1 MGYHATVSSAVLL
14 GLLLLQPQVD
24 VDSYG
29 VPKIRA
35 RSSSAAYKELGRRHA
50 MDRLWQMEM
59 ARRLAAGR
67 LSEVLPEAK
76 RSDEQV
82 LKLAFTE
89 SELDQQIADLPES
102 MQTILTS
109 YAEGVNH
116 GIQERTRSNTLP
128 SRYAA
133 SSFSPEPWTLRDS
146 AGIMVTLIRQFGQG
160 GAGEL
165 RTMALLEYLRTQKV
179 KGSEL
184 QVLNDMTWQNDP
196 ASQTTL
202 DPKDD
207 KVKPKPL
214 LASMAMDTITRDH
227 LAQLPRPNLLE
238 LAAGL
243 SLAMQEA
250 PDLMAKSLGVANQW
264 GSYAVA
270 VDARRSRTGKALLL
284 GAPQMG
290 HPSPSPVYEAALIAP
305 GLAVQGM
312 TVPGIPWVLAGTT
325 THAAWTLTTGAADV
339 EDIVAAKLQ
348 DKDTLLI
355 DEKQIPIQRITFQRR
370 GFTVTQER
378 TPDGPVVL
386 SSPSSRS
393 VFSLRSALRGNEL
406 AGFLAVHRM
415 AEGQGRIPL
424 ADLVKDTAP
433 CFNLF
438 TARTNGTIGWR
449 FTGAVPL
456 RPLRFDPR
464 LPLPAGAASAWRGM
478 VPLDQMPWVE
488 NPSKG
493 VIHNWNGKPAAWWPN
508 LDTPVWGRFFRGRLL
523 GEAIP
528 SGPLGR
534 GDLEKTV
541 WAIARRDT
549 SSPREFASLLV
560 EAAEDKPELA
570 EAFRLLQAFDA
581 RAVEGSDE
589 AAFLNTAIRFLR
601 EEIFLAH
608 IGGLTSPSLFNQ
620 ALQPEVI
627 MRVLAGRTEYKWLE
641 GRTRTDVLTA
651 ALKRALTE
659 RQNQGSG
666 WGYKPGAIRY
676 TAFSTKGPA
685 AAPVAYSNRGTFIQ
699 ITELTSPPTARNV
712 LAPGNA
718 EEGDHAMDQVSLAS
732 QWRYKP
738 AHILN
743 ND

>member
-1 MGYHATVSSAVLL
+1 MTAAALF
-14 GLLLLQPQVD
+14 GLLLLQPQVE

-29 VPKIRA
+29 VPKIQA
-35 RSSSAAYKELGRRHA
+35 RSAVAAYKELGRRHA

-67 LSEVLPEAK
+67 LSEIIPEAK

-89 SELDQQIADLPES
+89 AELDQQLAALPAA
-102 MQTILTS
+102 MQLVLGS
-109 YAEGVNH
+109 YVEGVNQ
-116 GIQERTRSNTLP
+116 GIKDRTEAGTLP
-128 SRYAA
+128 SRFRANKIA
-133 SSFSPEPWTLRDS
+133 PEPWTLRDT

-184 QVLNDMTWQNDP
+184 KVLNDLTWQNDP

-214 LASMAMDTITRDH
+214 IASMAMDTITQDH

-250 PDLMAKSLGVANQW
+250 PDLMAKSLGVAHQW

-270 VDARRSRTGKALLL
+270 VDSKRSRTGKALLM

-305 GLAVQGM
+305 GLAIQGM

-339 EDIVAAKLQ
+339 EDIVATKLQ

-355 DEKQIPIQRITFQRR
+355 DDKPVPLQRITFQRK

-386 SSPSSRS
+386 SSGSSKS
-393 VFSLRSALRGNEL
+393 VFSLRSALRGKEL
-406 AGFLAVHRM
+406 AGFMAVHRM
-415 AEGQGRIPL
+415 AEGQGRTPL
-424 ADLVKDTAP
+424 IDLVRDTAP

-478 VPLDQMPWVE
+478 VPVDQMPWVE

-508 LDTPVWGRFFRGRLL
+508 LDTPVWGRYFRGRLL

-528 SGPLGR
+528 SGLLGR
-534 GDLEKTV
+534 GDLEKAA
-541 WAIARRDT
+541 WNIARRDT
-549 SSPREFASLLV
+549 ASPREFAAIFADV
-560 EAAEDKPELA
+560 AEDKPELA
-570 EAFRLLQAFDA
+570 EAFRLLQSFDA

-589 AAFLNTAIRFLR
+589 GAFLSTAIRYLR
-601 EEIFLAH
+601 EEIFLTH
-608 IGGLTSPSLFNQ
+608 IGNLTGPNLFNQ
-620 ALQPEVI
+620 VLQPEVL
-627 MRVLAGRTEYKWLE
+627 MRVLIGRTEYKWLE
-641 GRTRTDVLTA
+641 GRTKEAVLEA
-651 ALKRALTE
+651 ALTRALAE
-659 RQNQGSG
+659 REKQGSD
-666 WGYKPGAIRY
+666 WGFKPGVIRY
-676 TAFSTKGPA
+676 SAFSPQGVIG

-699 ITELTSPPTARNV
+699 ITEMTSPPSARNV

-718 EEGDHAMDQVSLAS
+718 EEGDHALDQTPLAA
-732 QWRYKP
+732 QWRYKA
-738 AHILN
+738 AHSLG
-743 ND
+743 D

>member
-1 MGYHATVSSAVLL
+1 VSAAALF
-14 GLLLLQPQVD
+14 GLLLLQPQVE

-29 VPKIRA
+29 VPKIQA
-35 RSSSAAYKELGRRHA
+35 RNAAAAYKELGRRHA

-59 ARRLAAGR
+59 ARRLASGR
-67 LSEVLPEAK
+67 LSEILPEAK
-76 RSDEQV
+76 RSDQQV

-89 SELDQQIADLPES
+89 SELDQQIAALPAA
-102 MQTILTS
+102 MQTVMTS
-109 YAEGVNH
+109 YVEGVNQ
-116 GIQERTRSNTLP
+116 GIQERTAAKTLP
-128 SRYAA
+128 SRYDSNKIA
-133 SSFSPEPWTLRDS
+133 PEPWTLRDS

-165 RTMALLEYLRTQKV
+165 RTMAMLEYLKTQKV
-179 KGSEL
+179 KGSEVK
-184 QVLNDMTWQNDP
+184 VLNDLTWQNDP
-196 ASQTTL
+196 ASTTTL

-214 LASMAMDTITRDH
+214 IASLPMETITEEH

-243 SLAMQEA
+243 SLALQEA
-250 PDLMAKSLGVANQW
+250 PDLMAKSLGVAHQW

-270 VDARRSRTGKALLL
+270 VDSKRSRTGKALLL

-325 THAAWTLTTGAADV
+325 TNAAWTLTTGAADV
-339 EDIVAAKLQ
+339 EDIVATKLQ

-355 DEKQIPIQRITFQRR
+355 DDKPVPLQRVTFQRK

-386 SSPSSRS
+386 SSGSSKS
-393 VFSLRSALRGNEL
+393 VFSLRSALRGKEL
-406 AGFLAVHRM
+406 AGFMAVHRM

-424 ADLVKDTAP
+424 VDLVRDTAP

-478 VPLDQMPWVE
+478 IPAEQMPWVE

-493 VIHNWNGKPAAWWPN
+493 IIHNWNGKPAAWWPN
-508 LDTPVWGRFFRGRLL
+508 LDTPVWGRYFRGRLL

-528 SGPLGR
+528 AGLLGR
-534 GDLEKTV
+534 GDLEKAA
-541 WAIARRDT
+541 WNIARRDT
-549 SSPREFASLLV
+549 ASPREFAPLFAEV
-560 EAAEDKPELA
+560 AEDKPELE
-570 EAFRLLQAFDA
+570 EAFRLLQSFDA

-589 AAFLNTAIRFLR
+589 GAFLSYAIRYLR
-601 EEIFLAH
+601 EEIFLSQ
-608 IGGLTSPSLFNQ
+608 IGNLTGPNLFNQ
-620 ALQPEVI
+620 ALQPEVL
-627 MRVLAGRTEYKWLE
+627 MRVMIGRTEYKWLE
-641 GRTRTDVLTA
+641 GRSKDAVVEA
-651 ALKRALTE
+651 ALKRALAE
-659 RQNQGSG
+659 REKQGSE
-666 WGYKPGAIRY
+666 WGFRPGVIRY
-676 TAFSTKGPA
+676 TAFSPQGVIG
-685 AAPVAYSNRGTFIQ
+685 AAPVTYSNRGTFIQ
-699 ITELTSPPTARNV
+699 ITEMTSPPTARNV

-718 EEGDHAMDQVSLAS
+718 EEGAHALDQTPLAA
-732 QWRYKP
+732 QWRYKA
-738 AHILN
+738 AHSLGE
-743 ND
+743 